1 MDWFLELE
9 REDQEFIKQLVK
21 SSGSLKELAKI
32 YKVSYPTVRVRL
44 DKIIQRIS
52 LIEQQKESSF
62 ETKIMEMVI
71 NDELSLH
78 LAKKIIENY
87 QEEKK

>member
-44 DKIIQRIS
+44 DKIIQRIG